1 MKRLLNSTA
10 ALSVALMNANPWP
23 LMAQTLTDA
32 GAVIAADGTVLCEP
46 SADTVCDPENAE
58 LIEKAAKIEA
68 DMAKEQANTDAEA
81 ADAEV
86 KAEAEAQAKADAEA
100 ADAQAQADAQAA
112 EEAKL
117 KAEAEAAEAQ
127 ADAEAADAQAQAD
140 AQAAE
145 EAKAKA
151 EAEAAEAQAKA
162 DAEAADAQAQADAQA
177 AEEAKLKAEAEAAEA
192 QAEADAEAADAQ
204 AQADAQAAEEA
215 KLKAEAEAAEAQAKA
230 DAEAADAQA
239 QADAQAAEEAK
250 LKAEAEAAEAKADAE
265 AAEEQAKADAK
276 EADAKAKADAK
287 AVKEQEKADATPAAE
302 ADTAEAAPEVTP
314 EEAEARA
321 KAEAE
326 LGVKADGTVT
336 DPNAGL
342 KTADKPADPNAEPVE
357 APVVSEDQMQA
368 LSALLAGAAA
378 TKAAE
383 EAQDESPIAAAEAG
397 KQSADAEAS
406 ADAVTSTTETVTKDS
421 ARSATEEFAAAPE
434 VVAPGK
440 KSGLSNLEKAGLLGL
455 GALVVGSIL
464 KNNAN
469 DAGQPQQQVVSNTGD
484 RVVVLQPDGT
494 YQVFKD
500 DDALLRQPGNT
511 VRTESFKDGSS
522 RTVVDRTD
530 GTQIVTIRNATG
542 RVLRRAH
549 YDVNGKETVLFNDI
563 GQEQVVEI
571 SKLPKPTNRP
581 VVISAGEGDAA
592 IKAALAQRE
601 IDKIGRSFSLR
612 QVREIPQVRHL
623 AAMIGVDNVTFATG
637 SAALTT
643 AQVDQLADLGEVMQQ
658 LLKENANE
666 LFLIEGHTDATG
678 KAAMNL
684 ALSDRRA
691 ETVALALTEY
701 FNIPPE
707 NMVVQGYGESELLID
722 TQADEKR
729 NRRVAVRI
737 ITPLL

>member
-68 DMAKEQANTDAEA
+68 DLAKEQANADA

-112 EEAKL
+112 EEAKV

-127 ADAEAADAQAQAD
+127 AKADAEAADAQAQA
-140 AQAAE
+140 E
-145 EAKAKA
+145 V
-151 EAEAAEAQAKA
+151 EAAEAQAKA

-177 AEEAKLKAEAEAAEA
+177 AEEAKVKAE
-192 QAEADAEAADAQ
+192 AEAADAQ
-204 AQADAQAAEEA
+204 AKAD
-215 KLKAEAEAAEAQAKA
+215 AEAADAQAKA

-250 LKAEAEAAEAKADAE
+250 VKAEAEAAEA
-265 AAEEQAKADAK
+265 QAKADAK
-276 EADAKAKADAK
+276 EANAKAKAEAK
-287 AVKEQEKADATPAAE
+287 AMKEQEKADAKPAAE
-302 ADTAEAAPEVTP
+302 ADTAEAAPDVTP

-321 KAEAE
+321 EAEAE

-383 EAQDESPIAAAEAG
+383 EAQGESPIAAAEAG
-397 KQSADAEAS
+397 KQSADAEVS

-530 GTQIVTIRNATG
+530 GTQIVTIRDATG

-623 AAMIGVDNVTFATG
+623 AAMIGVDNITFATG